1 MKDKRSLIIEAAF
14 RVFSEKG
21 YYNAKIE
28 EIAEEAGIGKGTVY
42 SYFNNKQELF
52 DTMVFWFLEEY
63 FQKLELNIDESD
75 DIETMISKFI
85 RNHVNIVVKTKASF
99 VNIISDFANIPRDKE
114 QMVCFHKK
122 FIYETVERY
131 TRLFERAKSKGE
143 LRDIS
148 PNLAAI
154 FLLDALKGISE
165 SIIIFDQIRDE
176 NEIAREV
183 TDLLCYG
190 IAKRGLD
197 V

>member
-63 FQKLELNIDESD
+63 FQKLELNIDEND
-75 DIETMISKFI
+75 DLETMISKFI

-99 VNIISDFANIPRDKE
+99 VNILSDFANIPRDKE
-114 QMVCFHKK
+114 QMVGFHKK

-131 TRLFERAKSKGE
+131 TGLFDRA
-143 LRDIS
+143 
-148 PNLAAI
+148 
-154 FLLDALKGISE
+154 
-165 SIIIFDQIRDE
+165 
-176 NEIAREV
+176 
-183 TDLLCYG
+183 
-190 IAKRGLD
+190 
-197 V
+197 